1 MVNSDEILQR
11 QRELSAERDH
21 LLNQLERSLGIER
34 FLPGIFDHG
43 DIRVRWEG
51 SASGGRMSWAGIVTD
66 GNGDE
71 HFLPPEAFDVL
82 NPAVPSYRELRDGYR
97 GEE

>member
-11 QRELSAERDH
+11 QRELSEKRDH
-21 LLNQLERSLGIER
+21 LLNQLERSLGVER

-43 DIRVRWEG
+43 NIRVRWEG
-51 SASGGRMSWAGIVTD
+51 SASGGHMSWTGIVTD

-82 NPAVPSYRELRDGYR
+82 NPPLPTYPELRDGYW
-97 GEE
+97 GAE